1 MVYLGRYIKASLVD
15 LEEALLDQ
23 AGTYFEDL
31 ADRTG
36 VSLDLIYSP
45 VDDLVDSKGRARL
58 LGLAQGSF
66 LVRSIEA
73 KHLLGPSVSGG
84 SDQTCS
90 ALLLEATLASV
101 FRIGGTDHTLVPL
114 AFTAQSLASESHFQ
128 LYNAH

>member
-23 AGTYFEDL
+23 VGTYCKDL

-36 VSLDLIYSP
+36 VSLDRIYSP

-58 LGLAQGSF
+58 LGLAQGSV

-73 KHLLGPSVSGG
+73 LYLSGPSVSGG

-114 AFTAQSLASESHFQ
+114 LFTAQSLALESHSQ
-128 LYNAH
+128 LYRAH